1 MISLTI
7 KEIATAV
14 GALNDTSMWSNQEII
29 SVDFD
34 TRKLVKESLFVPLI
48 GNNDGHNF
56 ILKAIENGARASLWS
71 KSLKDL
77 PLEVAIDFP
86 VIQVKDTLKALQDLA
101 KFYLAK
107 VNPKVVGIT
116 GSNGKTTTKD
126 MTDAVLSSQYRV
138 HKTQGNFNNHI
149 GLPITILEMPVDTE
163 VVILEMGMSHA
174 GEIKVLSELAEP
186 DVAIITMIGESHIEF
201 FGSRAG
207 IADAKM
213 EISSGLKEN
222 GVLIY
227 PGEESLLQERVAL
240 LTDKQLKTFGP
251 STKNNLY
258 PLNIDAQMNQTSF
271 ATNETPD
278 LTISLPVLGTYNVNN
293 ALAALMAGMVLGV
306 PIKKSAPK
314 LAQFQLTKNRTEWLN
329 GLNGSSILNDA
340 YNANPTAMK
349 AVLDNFSTFENK
361 GKKIV
366 VLGDMLELG
375 EHSSELHLSVKESL
389 NPIQVKKVILYGE
402 QMNVLYESL
411 KETFAKENLFHFT
424 GDKKPLIQFV
434 KEQIEPG
441 DYVLVKSSL
450 GTDLLSVVRA
460 LQV

>member
-7 KEIATAV
+7 KEIAAAV
-14 GALNDTSMWSNQEII
+14 GALNDTSMWSDQEII

-34 TRKLVKESLFVPLI
+34 TRKLVRGSLFVPLI
-48 GNNDGHNF
+48 GNNDGHHF
-56 ILKAIENGARASLWS
+56 ILKAIESGAGASLWS

-77 PLEVAIDFP
+77 PLEVADDFP
-86 VIQVKDTLKALQDLA
+86 IIQVKDTLKALQNLA

-149 GLPITILEMPVDTE
+149 GLPITILEMPIDTE
-163 VVILEMGMSHA
+163 VVILEMGMNHA

-227 PGEESLLQERVAL
+227 PGEEPLLQERVAF
-240 LTDKQLKTFGP
+240 LTDKQLKTFGAA
-251 STKNNLY
+251 TKNDLY

-271 ATNETPD
+271 STNETPD

-314 LAQFQLTKNRTEWLN
+314 LAKFQLTKNRTEWLS
-329 GLNGSSILNDA
+329 GLNGSRILNDA

-389 NPIQVKKVILYGE
+389 NPNQIKKVILYGE
-402 QMNVLYESL
+402 EMNVLYESL
-411 KETFAKENLFHFT
+411 KETFANDNLFYFT
-424 GDKKPLIQFV
+424 GDKEPLIQLA
-434 KEQIEPG
+434 KEQIETG
-441 DYVLVKSSL
+441 DYVLIKSSL

-460 LQV
+460 LQD

>member
-7 KEIATAV
+7 KEIALAV
-14 GALNDTSMWSNQEII
+14 GALNDTSKWSDQKLT
-29 SVDFD
+29 SVEFD
-34 TRKLVKESLFVPLI
+34 TRKLVKGSLFVPLI

-56 ILKAIENGARASLWS
+56 ILKAIENGAAATLWS
-71 KSLKDL
+71 KSLKEL
-77 PLEVAIDFP
+77 PVDTASDFP
-86 VIQVKDTLKALQDLA
+86 VIQVKDTLKALQYLA

-107 VNPKVVGIT
+107 VHPKVVGIT

-174 GEIKVLSELAEP
+174 GEIEVLSKLAEP
-186 DVAIITMIGESHIEF
+186 DVAIITMIGESHMEF
-201 FGSRAG
+201 LGSRAG

-213 EISSGLKEN
+213 EISLGLKEN

-227 PGEESLLQERVAL
+227 PGEEPLLQERVSVLA
-240 LTDKQLKTFGP
+240 DKQLKTFGT
-251 STKNNLY
+251 SNKNDLY
-258 PLNIDAQMNQTSF
+258 PLNINAQMDQTSF
-271 ATNETPD
+271 VTNKNPD

-293 ALAALMAGMVLGV
+293 ALAALMAGIVLSV
-306 PIKKSAPK
+306 PIEKSALK
-314 LAQFQLTKNRTEWLN
+314 LAQFQLTKNRTEWLD
-329 GLNGSSILNDA
+329 GLNGSHILNDA

-375 EHSSELHLSVKESL
+375 EQSSDLHLSIKESL
-389 NPIQVKKVILYGE
+389 DPKQIKKVILYGV
-402 QMNVLYESL
+402 QMRVLYEAL
-411 KETFAKENLFHFT
+411 KESYAVEDLFYFT
-424 GDKKPLIQFV
+424 GDKEPMIQFI
-434 KEQIEPG
+434 KKQIELE
-441 DYVLVKSSL
+441 DYILLKSSL

-460 LQV
+460 IQV

>member
-7 KEIATAV
+7 KEIAAAV
-14 GALNDTSMWSNQEII
+14 GALNDTSMWSDQEII

-48 GNNDGHNF
+48 GNNDGHQF

-77 PLEVAIDFP
+77 PFEVAADFP
-86 VIQVKDTLKALQDLA
+86 VIQVEDTLKALQDLA
-101 KFYLAK
+101 KFYLTK

-149 GLPITILEMPVDTE
+149 GLPITILEMPIDTE
-163 VVILEMGMSHA
+163 VVILEMGMNHA
-174 GEIKVLSELAEP
+174 GEIKVLSDLAEP

-227 PGEESLLQERVAL
+227 PGEEPLLQERVTF
-240 LTDKQLKTFGP
+240 LTDKQLKTFG
-251 STKNNLY
+251 TAAENDLY

-271 ATNETPD
+271 TTNETPD
-278 LTISLPVLGTYNVNN
+278 MTISLPVLGTYNVNN
-293 ALAALMAGMVLGV
+293 ALAALMAGIVLGV
-306 PIKKSAPK
+306 PIQKSAPK
-314 LAQFQLTKNRTEWLN
+314 LAKFQLTKNRTEWLS
-329 GLNGSSILNDA
+329 GLNGSRILNDA

-349 AVLDNFSTFENK
+349 AVLDNFSTFENE

-366 VLGDMLELG
+366 ILGDMLELG
-375 EHSSELHLSVKESL
+375 EHSSELHLSIKESL
-389 NPIQVKKVILYGE
+389 NPNQIKKVILYGE
-402 QMNVLYESL
+402 EMSVLYESL
-411 KETFAKENLFHFT
+411 QETFANDNLFYFT
-424 GDKKPLIQFV
+424 GDKEPLIQLA

-441 DYVLVKSSL
+441 DYVLIKSSL

-460 LQV
+460 LQD

>member
-7 KEIATAV
+7 KEIAAAV
-14 GALNDTSMWSNQEII
+14 GALNDTSMWSDQEII

-48 GNNDGHNF
+48 GNNDGHQF

-77 PLEVAIDFP
+77 PFEVAADFP
-86 VIQVKDTLKALQDLA
+86 VIQVEDTLKALQDLA
-101 KFYLAK
+101 KFYLTK

-126 MTDAVLSSQYRV
+126 MTDAVLSSHYRV

-149 GLPITILEMPVDTE
+149 GLPITILEMPIDTE
-163 VVILEMGMSHA
+163 VVILEMGMNHA

-227 PGEESLLQERVAL
+227 PGEEPLLQERVTF
-240 LTDKQLKTFGP
+240 LTDKQLKTFG
-251 STKNNLY
+251 TAAENDLY
-258 PLNIDAQMNQTSF
+258 PLNIDAQTNQTTF
-271 ATNETPD
+271 TTNETPD
-278 LTISLPVLGTYNVNN
+278 MTISLPVLGTYNVNN

-306 PIKKSAPK
+306 PIQKSAPK
-314 LAQFQLTKNRTEWLN
+314 LAEFQLTKNRTEWLA
-329 GLNGSSILNDA
+329 GLNRSRILNDA

-349 AVLDNFSTFENK
+349 AVLDNFSTFENE

-366 VLGDMLELG
+366 ILGDMLELG
-375 EHSSELHLSVKESL
+375 EHSSELHLSIKESL
-389 NPIQVKKVILYGE
+389 NPNQIKKVILYGE
-402 QMNVLYESL
+402 EMSVLYESL
-411 KETFAKENLFHFT
+411 KETFANDTLFYFT
-424 GDKKPLIQFV
+424 GDKKPLIQLA

-441 DYVLVKSSL
+441 DYVLIKSSL

-460 LQV
+460 LQD

>member
-1 MISLTI
+1 MISLTV

-14 GALNDTSMWSNQEII
+14 GALNDTNKWSDKEII

-34 TRKLVKESLFVPLI
+34 TRKLVKASLFVPLI

-56 ILKAIENGARASLWS
+56 ILKAIENGAGASLWN
-71 KSLKDL
+71 KSLKEL
-77 PLEVAIDFP
+77 PLEVENDFP

-107 VNPKVVGIT
+107 VDPKVVGIT

-126 MTDAVLSSQYRV
+126 MTDAVLSSKYRV

-149 GLPITILEMPVDTE
+149 GLPITILEMPIDTE
-163 VVILEMGMSHA
+163 VVILEMGMSRA
-174 GEIKVLSELAEP
+174 GEIKTLSELAKP

-213 EISSGLKEN
+213 EICSGLKDN

-227 PGEESLLQERVAL
+227 PGEEPLLQERVAGL
-240 LTDKQLKTFGP
+240 VNKQLKTFG
-251 STKNNLY
+251 SSSKNDLY
-258 PLNIDAQMNQTSF
+258 PLAIDAQMNQTSF
-271 ATNETPD
+271 TTNKNPD
-278 LTISLPVLGTYNVNN
+278 LTINLPVLGKYNVNN

-306 PIKKSAPK
+306 PIEKSAPE
-314 LAQFQLTKNRTEWLN
+314 LAKFQLTKNRTEWLN
-329 GLNGSSILNDA
+329 GLNNSSILNDA

-349 AVLDNFSTFENK
+349 AVLDNFSTFKNK
-361 GKKIV
+361 GKKMAI
-366 VLGDMLELG
+366 LGDMLELG
-375 EHSSELHLSVKESL
+375 NQTSELHLSIKDSL
-389 NPIQVKKVILYGE
+389 NPTQIEKVILYGE
-402 QMNVLYESL
+402 KMNVLYEAL
-411 KETFAKENLFHFT
+411 KETFDENNLFYFV
-424 GDKKPLIQFV
+424 GDKEPLIQFV
-434 KEQIEPG
+434 KKQIEPG

-460 LQV
+460 IQI

>member
-7 KEIATAV
+7 KEIAAAV
-14 GALNDTSMWSNQEII
+14 GALNDTSMWSDQEII

-48 GNNDGHNF
+48 GNNDGHQF

-77 PLEVAIDFP
+77 PFEVAADFP
-86 VIQVKDTLKALQDLA
+86 VIQVEDTLKALQDLA
-101 KFYLAK
+101 KFYLTK

-149 GLPITILEMPVDTE
+149 GLPITILEMPIDTE
-163 VVILEMGMSHA
+163 VVILEMGMNHA
-174 GEIKVLSELAEP
+174 GEIKVLSDLAEP

-227 PGEESLLQERVAL
+227 PGEEPLLQERVTF
-240 LTDKQLKTFGP
+240 LTDKQLKTFG
-251 STKNNLY
+251 TAAENDLY

-271 ATNETPD
+271 TTNETPD
-278 LTISLPVLGTYNVNN
+278 MTISLPVLGTYNVNN
-293 ALAALMAGMVLGV
+293 ALAALMAGIVLGV
-306 PIKKSAPK
+306 PIQKSAPK
-314 LAQFQLTKNRTEWLN
+314 LAKFQLTKNRTEWLV
-329 GLNGSSILNDA
+329 GINGSRILNDA

-349 AVLDNFSTFENK
+349 AVLDNFSTFENE

-366 VLGDMLELG
+366 ILGDMLELG
-375 EHSSELHLSVKESL
+375 EHSSELHLSIKESL
-389 NPIQVKKVILYGE
+389 NPNQIKKVILYGE
-402 QMNVLYESL
+402 EMSVLYESL
-411 KETFAKENLFHFT
+411 QETFANDNLFYFT
-424 GDKKPLIQFV
+424 GDKEPLIQLA

-441 DYVLVKSSL
+441 DYVLIKSSL

-460 LQV
+460 LQD

>member
-1 MISLTI
+1 MISLTL

-14 GALNDTSMWSNQEII
+14 GALNDTSKWSDQEII

-34 TRKLVKESLFVPLI
+34 TRKLVKGSLFVPLM
-48 GNNDGHNF
+48 GNNDGHKF
-56 ILKAIENGARASLWS
+56 ILKAIENGAGASLWS
-71 KSLKDL
+71 NSLKEL
-77 PLEVAIDFP
+77 PVEVKDDFP
-86 VIQVKDTLKALQDLA
+86 VIHVKDTLKALQDLA
-101 KFYLAK
+101 KFYLTK
-107 VNPKVVGIT
+107 VDPKVVGIT

-149 GLPITILEMPVDTE
+149 GLPITILEMPIDTE
-163 VVILEMGMSHA
+163 VVILEMGMSRA
-174 GEIKVLSELAEP
+174 GEIKVLSDLAEP

-227 PGEESLLQERVAL
+227 PGEEPLLQERIAFL
-240 LTDKQLKTFGP
+240 ANKQLKTFGP
-251 STKNNLY
+251 SAKNDLY
-258 PLNIDAQMNQTSF
+258 PLTIDAQMNQTSF
-271 ATNETPD
+271 VTNENPN
-278 LTISLPVLGTYNVNN
+278 LTVSLPVLGTYNVNN
-293 ALAALMAGMVLGV
+293 ALAALMAGKVLGV
-306 PIKKSAPK
+306 SIEKSAPK
-314 LAQFQLTKNRTEWLN
+314 LAEFQLTKNRTEWLDGIN
-329 GLNGSSILNDA
+329 NSSILNDA

-349 AVLDNFSTFENK
+349 AVLDNFSTFKNK

-375 EHSSELHLSVKESL
+375 EQSAELHLSIKDSL
-389 NPIQVKKVILYGE
+389 KPTQVEKVILYGE
-402 QMNVLYESL
+402 QMTVLYEAL
-411 KETFAKENLFHFT
+411 KETFTEDNIFHFT
-424 GDKKPLIQFV
+424 GDKEPLIQFV
-434 KEQIEPG
+434 KKQIEPG
-441 DYVLVKSSL
+441 DYVLLKSSL

-460 LQV
+460 LQG

>member
-1 MISLTI
+1 MISLTV

-14 GALNDTSMWSNQEII
+14 GALNDTNKWSDQAII

-34 TRKLVKESLFVPLI
+34 TRKLVKGSLFVPLI
-48 GNNDGHNF
+48 GSNDGHNF

-71 KSLKDL
+71 KPLKEL
-77 PLEVAIDFP
+77 PPEVENDFP
-86 VIQVKDTLKALQDLA
+86 IIQVKDTLKALQDLA
-101 KFYLAK
+101 KYYLAK

-138 HKTQGNFNNHI
+138 HKTRGNFNNHI
-149 GLPITILEMPVDTE
+149 GLPITILEMPIDTE
-163 VVILEMGMSHA
+163 VVILEMGMSQV
-174 GEIKVLSELAEP
+174 GEIKVLSDLAEP

-213 EISSGLKEN
+213 EISSGLKED

-227 PGEESLLQERVAL
+227 PGEESLLQDRVAFL
-240 LTDKQLKTFGP
+240 ADKQLKTFGS
-251 STKNNLY
+251 STKNDLY
-258 PLNIDAQMNQTSF
+258 PLSIDAQMNQTSF
-271 ATNETPD
+271 TTNENPN

-293 ALAALMAGMVLGV
+293 ALAALTAGMVLG
-306 PIKKSAPK
+306 ISIEKSAPK
-314 LAQFQLTKNRTEWLN
+314 LAQFQLTKNRTEWLS

-349 AVLDNFSTFENK
+349 AVLDNFSTFKNK

-375 EHSSELHLSVKESL
+375 EQTSELHLSVKDSL
-389 NPIQVKKVILYGE
+389 DPNQIDKVILYGDK
-402 QMNVLYESL
+402 MNVLYEAL
-411 KETFAKENLFHFT
+411 KETFNEENLFHFT
-424 GDKKPLIQFV
+424 GDKEPLIRFI
-434 KEQIEPG
+434 KNEIGPE
-441 DYVLVKSSL
+441 DYILLKSSL

-460 LQV
+460 LQM

>member
-7 KEIATAV
+7 KEIAAAV
-14 GALNDTSMWSNQEII
+14 GALNDTSMWSDQEII

-48 GNNDGHNF
+48 GNNDGHQF

-77 PLEVAIDFP
+77 PFEVAADFP
-86 VIQVKDTLKALQDLA
+86 VIQVEDTLKALQDLA
-101 KFYLAK
+101 KFYLTK

-126 MTDAVLSSQYRV
+126 MTDAVLSSHYRV

-149 GLPITILEMPVDTE
+149 GLPITILEMPIDTE
-163 VVILEMGMSHA
+163 VVILEMGMNHA

-227 PGEESLLQERVAL
+227 PGEEPLLQERVTF
-240 LTDKQLKTFGP
+240 LTDKQLKTFG
-251 STKNNLY
+251 TAAENDLY
-258 PLNIDAQMNQTSF
+258 PLNIDAQTNQTTF
-271 ATNETPD
+271 TTNETPD
-278 LTISLPVLGTYNVNN
+278 MTISLPVLGTYNVNN

-306 PIKKSAPK
+306 PIQKSAPK
-314 LAQFQLTKNRTEWLN
+314 LAEFQLTKNRTEWLA
-329 GLNGSSILNDA
+329 GLNRSRILNDA

-349 AVLDNFSTFENK
+349 AVLDNFSTFENE

-366 VLGDMLELG
+366 ILGDMLELG
-375 EHSSELHLSVKESL
+375 EHSSELHLSIKESL
-389 NPIQVKKVILYGE
+389 NPNQIKKVILYGE
-402 QMNVLYESL
+402 EMSVLYESL
-411 KETFAKENLFHFT
+411 KGTFANDTLFYFT
-424 GDKKPLIQFV
+424 GDKKPLIQLA

-441 DYVLVKSSL
+441 DYVLIKSSL

-460 LQV
+460 LQD

>member
-7 KEIATAV
+7 KEIALAV
-14 GALNDTSMWSNQEII
+14 GALNDTSKWSDQKLT
-29 SVDFD
+29 SVEFD
-34 TRKLVKESLFVPLI
+34 TRKLVKGSLFVPLI

-56 ILKAIENGARASLWS
+56 ILKAIENGAAATLWS
-71 KSLKDL
+71 KSLKEL
-77 PLEVAIDFP
+77 PVDTASGFP

-107 VNPKVVGIT
+107 VHPKVVGIT

-174 GEIKVLSELAEP
+174 GEIEVLSKLAEP
-186 DVAIITMIGESHIEF
+186 DVAIITMIGESHMEF
-201 FGSRAG
+201 LGSRAG

-213 EISSGLKEN
+213 EISLGLKEN

-227 PGEESLLQERVAL
+227 PGEEPLLQERVSVLA
-240 LTDKQLKTFGP
+240 DKQLKTFGT
-251 STKNNLY
+251 SNKNDLY
-258 PLNIDAQMNQTSF
+258 PLNINAQMDQTSF
-271 ATNETPD
+271 VTNKNPD

-293 ALAALMAGMVLGV
+293 ALAALMAGIVLGV
-306 PIKKSAPK
+306 PIEKSALK
-314 LAQFQLTKNRTEWLN
+314 LAQFQLTKNRTEWLD
-329 GLNGSSILNDA
+329 GLNGSHILNDA

-375 EHSSELHLSVKESL
+375 EQSSDLHLSIKESL
-389 NPIQVKKVILYGE
+389 DPKQIKKVILYGV
-402 QMNVLYESL
+402 QMRVLYEAL
-411 KETFAKENLFHFT
+411 KESYAVEDLFYFT
-424 GDKKPLIQFV
+424 GDKEPMIQFI
-434 KEQIEPG
+434 KKQIELE
-441 DYVLVKSSL
+441 DYILLKSSL

-460 LQV
+460 IQV

>member
-7 KEIATAV
+7 KEIAAAV
-14 GALNDTSMWSNQEII
+14 GALNDTSMWSDQEII

-48 GNNDGHNF
+48 GNNDGHQF

-77 PLEVAIDFP
+77 PFEVAADFP
-86 VIQVKDTLKALQDLA
+86 VIQVEDTLKALQDLA
-101 KFYLAK
+101 KFYLTK

-126 MTDAVLSSQYRV
+126 MTDAVLSSHYRV

-149 GLPITILEMPVDTE
+149 GLPITILEMPIDTE
-163 VVILEMGMSHA
+163 VVILEMGMNHA
-174 GEIKVLSELAEP
+174 GEIKVLSDLAEP

-227 PGEESLLQERVAL
+227 PGEEPLLQERVTF
-240 LTDKQLKTFGP
+240 LTDKQLKTFG
-251 STKNNLY
+251 TAAENDLY

-271 ATNETPD
+271 TTNETPD
-278 LTISLPVLGTYNVNN
+278 MTISLPVLGTYNVNN
-293 ALAALMAGMVLGV
+293 ALAALMAGIVLGV
-306 PIKKSAPK
+306 PIQKSAPK
-314 LAQFQLTKNRTEWLN
+314 LAKFQLTKNRTEWLV
-329 GLNGSSILNDA
+329 GINGSRILNDA

-349 AVLDNFSTFENK
+349 AVLDNFSTFENE

-366 VLGDMLELG
+366 ILGDMLELG
-375 EHSSELHLSVKESL
+375 EHSSELHLSIKESL
-389 NPIQVKKVILYGE
+389 NPNQIKKVILYGE
-402 QMNVLYESL
+402 EMSVLYESL
-411 KETFAKENLFHFT
+411 QETFANDNLFYFT
-424 GDKKPLIQFV
+424 GDKEPLIQLA

-441 DYVLVKSSL
+441 DYVLIKSSL

-460 LQV
+460 LQD

>member
-7 KEIATAV
+7 KEIAAAV
-14 GALNDTSMWSNQEII
+14 GALNDTSMWSDQEII

-48 GNNDGHNF
+48 GNNDGHQF

-77 PLEVAIDFP
+77 PFEVAADFP
-86 VIQVKDTLKALQDLA
+86 VIQVEDTLKALQDLA
-101 KFYLAK
+101 KFYLTK

-149 GLPITILEMPVDTE
+149 GLPITILEMPIDTE
-163 VVILEMGMSHA
+163 VVILEMGMNHA
-174 GEIKVLSELAEP
+174 GEIKVLSDLAEP

-227 PGEESLLQERVAL
+227 PGEEPLLQERVTF
-240 LTDKQLKTFGP
+240 LTDKQLKTFG
-251 STKNNLY
+251 TAAENDLY

-271 ATNETPD
+271 TTNETPD
-278 LTISLPVLGTYNVNN
+278 MTISLPVLGTYNVNN
-293 ALAALMAGMVLGV
+293 ALAALMAGIVLGV
-306 PIKKSAPK
+306 PIQKSAPK
-314 LAQFQLTKNRTEWLN
+314 LAKFQLTKNRTEWLV
-329 GLNGSSILNDA
+329 GINGSRILNDA

-349 AVLDNFSTFENK
+349 AVLDNFSTFENE

-366 VLGDMLELG
+366 ILGDMLELG
-375 EHSSELHLSVKESL
+375 EHSSELHLSIKESL
-389 NPIQVKKVILYGE
+389 NPNQIKKVILYGE
-402 QMNVLYESL
+402 EMSVLYESL
-411 KETFAKENLFHFT
+411 QETFANDNLFYFT
-424 GDKKPLIQFV
+424 GDKEPLIQLA

-441 DYVLVKSSL
+441 DYVLIKSSL
-450 GTDLLSVVRA
+450 GTDLLSVVRE
-460 LQV
+460 LQD

>member
-1 MISLTI
+1 MISLTL
-7 KEIATAV
+7 KEIAAAV
-14 GALNDTSMWSNQEII
+14 GALNDTSKWSDQELI

-34 TRKLVKESLFVPLI
+34 TRKLVKGSLFIPLI

-56 ILKAIENGARASLWS
+56 ILKAIENGAGASLWS
-71 KSLKDL
+71 KTLKEV
-77 PLEVAIDFP
+77 PLEVANDFP
-86 VIQVKDTLKALQDLA
+86 IIQVKDTLKALQDLA
-101 KFYLAK
+101 KYYLAK
-107 VNPKVVGIT
+107 VDPKVVGIT

-163 VVILEMGMSHA
+163 VVILEMGMSRA
-174 GEIKVLSELAEP
+174 GEIKVLSDLAEP

-201 FGSRAG
+201 FGSRDG

-227 PGEESLLQERVAL
+227 PGEEPLLQERVAFL
-240 LTDKQLKTFGP
+240 AGKQLKTFGSSP
-251 STKNNLY
+251 ENDFY
-258 PLNIDAQMNQTSF
+258 PLQIDAQMNQTSF
-271 ATNETPD
+271 ITNKKPD
-278 LTISLPVLGTYNVNN
+278 LTVSLPVLGTYNVNN
-293 ALAALMAGMVLGV
+293 ALAALMAGMILGV
-306 PIKKSAPK
+306 SIEKAAPK

-329 GLNGSSILNDA
+329 GLNQSSILNDA
-340 YNANPTAMK
+340 YNANPTAMR
-349 AVLDNFSTFENK
+349 AVLDNFSTFTNT

-375 EHSSELHLSVKESL
+375 EHSAELHLSIKDSL
-389 NPIQVKKVILYGE
+389 NPAQVEKVILYGE
-402 QMNVLYESL
+402 QMTILYEAL
-411 KETFAKENLFHFT
+411 KETFAEENIFHFT

-434 KEQIEPG
+434 KNQVEPG
-441 DYVLVKSSL
+441 DYVLLKSSL